1 MKINKKELI
10 VGNTAYVVTKKY
22 DPNQTKQVYHIVR
35 LKLKKLVVNILRLPY
50 NTGIRNFA

>member
-22 DPNQTKQVYHIVR
+22 DPNQTKQVYHYDPTGPMAEHWQ
-35 LKLKKLVVNILRLPY
+35 KILEY
-50 NTGIRNFA
+50 EKDNY